1 MKKPTL
7 LVLAIALTFGLA
19 LPGCKK
25 TEKVVVAGPAP
36 TTPVELK
43 VKWPVGSKII
53 YDMELKQNSETRVP
67 GTPAPIKQDVTMNL
81 QNSLK
86 VLRELADGGR
96 EVEMEFLRIRMEAV
110 VANQPARMQFDSED
124 KSSTNATSL
133 AFRQM
138 VGAKLQLFLDASNE
152 VWKVEGAEEFE
163 KRFSTAGSKDVMTAA
178 LAGIFNKDF
187 YKELASQGAKIL
199 PGKPVQPGDTW
210 PVQQEISMGQLGNVT
225 MDYTCTFKSWERRD
239 EHNCAHLEYAGTFK
253 GDRKGNPGA
262 KVANLKMDM
271 TFDNGKSTG
280 EAWFDYELG
289 RFVESTQDQDMQV
302 LMTMANPRPA
312 PRGAKPGPATLTIT
326 NVVSQ
331 VVAFKVTP
339 AK

>member
-1 MKKPTL
+1 M
-7 LVLAIALTFGLA
+7 GL
-19 LPGCKK
+19 
-25 TEKVVVAGPAP
+25 
-36 TTPVELK
+36 
-43 VKWPVGSKII
+43 
-53 YDMELKQNSETRVP
+53 
-67 GTPAPIKQDVTMNL
+67 
-81 QNSLK
+81 
-86 VLRELADGGR
+86 
-96 EVEMEFLRIRMEAV
+96 
-110 VANQPARMQFDSED
+110 
-124 KSSTNATSL
+124 
-133 AFRQM
+133 
-138 VGAKLQLFLDASNE
+138 
-152 VWKVEGAEEFE
+152 
-163 KRFSTAGSKDVMTAA
+163 
-178 LAGIFNKDF
+178 
-187 YKELASQGAKIL
+187 
-199 PGKPVQPGDTW
+199 
-210 PVQQEISMGQLGNVT
+210 LGNVT

>member
-1 MKKPTL
+1 
-7 LVLAIALTFGLA
+7 
-19 LPGCKK
+19 
-25 TEKVVVAGPAP
+25 
-36 TTPVELK
+36 
-43 VKWPVGSKII
+43 
-53 YDMELKQNSETRVP
+53 
-67 GTPAPIKQDVTMNL
+67 
-81 QNSLK
+81 
-86 VLRELADGGR
+86 
-96 EVEMEFLRIRMEAV
+96 
-110 VANQPARMQFDSED
+110 
-124 KSSTNATSL
+124 
-133 AFRQM
+133 
-138 VGAKLQLFLDASNE
+138 
-152 VWKVEGAEEFE
+152 
-163 KRFSTAGSKDVMTAA
+163 
-178 LAGIFNKDF
+178 
-187 YKELASQGAKIL
+187 
-199 PGKPVQPGDTW
+199 
-210 PVQQEISMGQLGNVT
+210 

-302 LMTMANPRPA
+302 LMTMPNPRPA